1 MLALA
6 LALALQ
12 PVDAVREY
20 LKNGGDVPKGD
31 VAAIDRAVRAAML
44 PPAPKETGVIVKHE
58 VVSDADPGVT
68 IAYHIGIPAAA
79 KGEPL
84 PLLLTLHA
92 QGGDAKEW
100 IDMRLRE
107 LKGRAIYV
115 LAPQAGRGGW
125 GHSRLGYSSALA
137 PLRDALVRYP
147 IDVDRVWID
156 GVSMGANGT
165 WQIASLFPDRFAAA
179 APRGGIPHFK
189 LVQRGEGRETHLF
202 YARNLRALPVAWTVG
217 AKDHGLPIASVR
229 DVKTILGG
237 WSYDLSYKELPE
249 GGHEWFPEETPR
261 IMDWLATKRRV
272 ADPPEVR
279 WTSWETIFNRAYWV
293 EVLDVT
299 GASKVELPVKDFE
312 GNLIE
317 KRMGLDKEMRFTA
330 IAKRSQNRIDIDGD
344 GVKELRLWLNDRLV
358 DFSKPV
364 RVTWNDRK
372 VFEGKLEPS
381 IKTMLDEVRR
391 RGDPSFLYP
400 VQVTVKVAR

>member
-1 MLALA
+1 MILLAL
-6 LALALQ
+6 LVLQ
-12 PVDAVREY
+12 PVDAVRDY
-20 LKNGGDVPKGD
+20 LKSGGEVPKGEIA
-31 VAAIDRAVRAAML
+31 VIERAVRAAML
-44 PPAPKETGVIVKHE
+44 PPGPKETGFIAKHE
-58 VVSDADPGVT
+58 VVSDADPAVT
-68 IAYHIGIPAAA
+68 IAYHIGIPADA
-79 KGEPL
+79 KAEPL

-100 IDMRLRE
+100 IDMRLTE

-125 GHSRLGYSSALA
+125 GHSRLGYSHALG
-137 PLRDALVRYP
+137 PLRDAIARYP

-156 GVSMGANGT
+156 GVSMGANGA
-165 WQIASLFPDRFAAA
+165 WQIASLFPDRFAAI
-179 APRGGIPHFK
+179 APRGGAPHFK
-189 LVQRGEGRETHLF
+189 IVQRGDAKETHLF

-217 AKDHGLPIASVR
+217 AKDPGLPIASVR
-229 DVKTILGG
+229 DIKTILGG
-237 WSYDLSYKELPE
+237 WSYDVAYKELPE
-249 GGHEWFPEETPR
+249 GGHEWFAEETPR
-261 IMDWLATKRRV
+261 IMDWLATKTRV
-272 ADPPEVR
+272 ADPLEVR

-299 GASKVELPVKDFE
+299 GASKVDLPVKDFE

-317 KRMGLDKEMRFTA
+317 KRMGLNQEMRLTA
-330 IAKRSQNRIDIDGD
+330 IAKRGQNRIDIDGD

-381 IKTMLDEVRR
+381 VKTLLDEVKR
-391 RGDPSFLYP
+391 RGDPSFCYP
-400 VQVTVKVAR
+400 AQVTVKVSR